1 MEVIATENN
10 RLAFLKNVLSRDKLH
25 QRGIKFVLS
34 LFANVYKKWVI
45 EKPLA
50 SLILVLLVVGYFSY
64 HIPNFKLDA
73 SAESLVLENDDSL
86 QYYRTISKSYG
97 SDDFLII
104 TYAPFKDLMSDAV
117 LADLKSMSDE
127 LAKLDRVHST
137 DNILNVPLLNS
148 PRVEISKLATDIR
161 TLETAG
167 VDREMARKEF
177 LESPIYKNLLLSP
190 DGKVTI
196 IRVNFERDEKY
207 FSLMYRRNDLRDK
220 KKESGLDKE
229 EEALYIKTRQEF
241 RDYHAQVLD
250 SEDRLI
256 RSVRDIMDRHRD
268 QAEMF
273 LGGIP
278 MITTDMI
285 GFIEHDLK
293 TFGLGVIAFL
303 ILMLSLF
310 FKKKRWVVLPMS
322 CCLIAILVMVGFLGL
337 MDWRVTVISSN
348 FISIL
353 LIITMS
359 LTVHLIVRYQGLND
373 NNPGQSQKELV
384 WQTVRLM
391 VQPCFY
397 TAITTIVAFCSL
409 LVSGIRP
416 VIDFGWIMT
425 SGISLAFILIF
436 IFFPAALVLLPPEPP
451 GSGKDRT
458 KSFTLSIAA
467 FSNRNRNAILFG
479 SLLLA
484 MVSAIGISKL
494 EVENRFI
501 DHFKS
506 NTEIY
511 RGMEVID
518 QQLGGTTPL
527 DIVMN
532 PDQKYFDYLKEANEK
547 NREEEDIFDGDP
559 FAEASEEVENNYWFN
574 SNMLDRV
581 EKIHDYLESL
591 PEVGKVQSI
600 STLVKVFTQLD
611 KGRKP
616 DDYDLALIR
625 KLMPDNVKDS
635 LVNPYLSPDANQ
647 IHINMRLIES
657 DPTLRRSQLIEKIRT
672 HLVEELKFDPK
683 TIHFTG
689 MVVLY
694 NNMLQSLYRSQIL
707 TIGVV
712 FFAIMFMFM
721 ILFRSVSLALIGI
734 VPNLLAA
741 GTVLSLMGWL
751 GIPLDMMT
759 ITIAAITL
767 GIAVDNTIHYIHRFQ
782 REFKVD
788 QNYLAAMDRCHGSIG
803 KAMYYTS
810 VTITLGF
817 SILALSEFMPTIYFG
832 LLTGTAMVVALI
844 GALTLLPLLIVVFR
858 PLGSSAGGPMSMGSF
873 V

>member
-1 MEVIATENN
+1 M
-10 RLAFLKNVLSRDKLH
+10 
-25 QRGIKFVLS
+25 
-34 LFANVYKKWVI
+34 I
-45 EKPLA
+45 EKPFA
-50 SLILVLLVVGYFSY
+50 SLIMVFLVVGYFSY
-64 HIPNFKLDA
+64 HIPSFKLDA
-73 SAESLVLENDDSL
+73 SAESLVLENDNSL
-86 QYYRTISKSYG
+86 QYYRKISKSYG

-104 TYAPFKDLMSDAV
+104 TYAPFKDLMSDEV
-117 LADLKSMSDE
+117 LADLKLMSDE
-127 LAKLDRVHST
+127 LTSLDRVHSI
-137 DNILNVPLLNS
+137 DSILNVPLLNS

-161 TLETAG
+161 TLETPG
-167 VDREMARKEF
+167 IDRELARIEF

-190 DGKVTI
+190 DGKITI
-196 IRVNFERDEKY
+196 IRINFKRDEKY

-220 KKESGLDKE
+220 KKEFGLNKDEETLFIKARKEFLDYHAKVLDKE
-229 EEALYIKTRQEF
+229 DQ
-241 RDYHAQVLD
+241 
-250 SEDRLI
+250 LI
-256 RSVRDIMDRHRD
+256 SSVRDIMDRHRN

-273 LGGIP
+273 LGGVP

-285 GFIEHDLK
+285 GFIEHDLN
-293 TFGLGVIAFL
+293 TFGLGVLAFL
-303 ILMLSLF
+303 TLMLSLF
-310 FKKKRWVVLPMS
+310 FKKLRWVALPMG
-322 CCLIAILVMVGFLGL
+322 CCVITVLVMVGFLGL

-348 FISIL
+348 FVSIL

-359 LTVHLIVRYQGLND
+359 LTIHLIVRYRDIND
-373 NNPGQSQKELV
+373 SNPGQNQKELV
-384 WQTVRLM
+384 WQTIRLM
-391 VQPCFY
+391 AQPCFY
-397 TAITTIVAFCSL
+397 TAITTIVAFISL
-409 LVSGIRP
+409 IISGIRP

-425 SGISLAFILIF
+425 MGIALAFGLNF
-436 IFFPAALVLLPPEPP
+436 IFFPAALALLKAEPP
-451 GSGKDRT
+451 GFAKDSTRRV
-458 KSFTLSIAA
+458 TLAIAA
-467 FSNRNRNAILFG
+467 FTNKHRNAILYG

-484 MVSAIGISKL
+484 VVSAIGISKL

-547 NREEEDIFDGDP
+547 KNDTEDFDDP
-559 FAEASEEVENNYWFN
+559 FAEESEEVESNYWFN

-611 KGRKP
+611 RGRKP

-625 KLMPDNVKDS
+625 KLMPNNVKDS
-635 LVNPYLSPDANQ
+635 LVNPYLSQDANQ

-657 DPTLRRSQLIEKIRT
+657 DPTLRRSELIEKIRN
-672 HLVEELKFDPK
+672 HLVEELKFDPE

-707 TIGVV
+707 TIGTV
-712 FFAIMFMFM
+712 FVAIMFMFM
-721 ILFRSVSLALIGI
+721 ILFRSVALALIGI
-734 VPNLLAA
+734 IPNLLAA
-741 GTVLSLMGWL
+741 GTVLSLMGWI

-759 ITIAAITL
+759 ITIAAITV
-767 GIAVDNTIHYIHRFQ
+767 GIAVDDTIHYIHRFEA
-782 REFKVD
+782 EFNVD
-788 QNYLAAMDRCHGSIG
+788 RNYLAAMDRCHGSIG

-832 LLTGTAMVVALI
+832 LLTGAAMVVALI

-858 PLGSSAGGPMSMGSF
+858 PLGPARSGAS
-873 V
+873 

>member
-1 MEVIATENN
+1 
-10 RLAFLKNVLSRDKLH
+10 LLK
-25 QRGIKFVLS
+25 
-34 LFANVYKKWVI
+34 LFSNAYRKWVI
-45 EKPLA
+45 ENPLA
-50 SLILVLLVVGYFSY
+50 GLIMVFLVVGYFSY

-73 SAESLVLENDDSL
+73 SAESLVLENDNSL
-86 QYYRTISKSYG
+86 QYYREISKSYG

-104 TYAPFKDLMSDAV
+104 TYAPFKDLMSDEV
-117 LADLKSMSDE
+117 LADLKEMSGE
-127 LAKLDRVHST
+127 LNQLNRVHSI
-137 DNILNVPLLNS
+137 DSILNVPLLNS

-161 TLETAG
+161 TLETPG
-167 VDREMARKEF
+167 IDRQLARKEF

-190 DGKVTI
+190 DGMITI
-196 IRVNFERDEKY
+196 IRINFKRDEKY
-207 FSLMYRRNDLRDK
+207 FSLMYKRNDLREKNNESDFS
-220 KKESGLDKE
+220 KED
-229 EEALYIKTRQEF
+229 EALFLKARQEF
-241 RDYHAQVLD
+241 RDYHAEVLD
-250 SEDRLI
+250 KEDQLI
-256 RSVRDIMDRHRD
+256 RNIRDIMDRHRD
-268 QAEMF
+268 HAEMF
-273 LGGIP
+273 LGGVP
-278 MITTDMI
+278 MITSDMI
-285 GFIEHDLK
+285 GFIKHDLE
-293 TFGLGVIAFL
+293 TFGLGVLAFL
-303 ILMLSLF
+303 VLMLTLF
-310 FKKKRWVVLPMS
+310 FKKIRWVVLPLG
-322 CCLIAILVMVGFLGL
+322 CCVITILVMVGFLGL

-348 FISIL
+348 FVSIL

-359 LTVHLIVRYQGLND
+359 LIIHLIVRYRDIN
-373 NNPGQSQKELV
+373 NSNPGQTQKELV
-384 WQTVRLM
+384 WQTVCLM

-397 TAITTIVAFCSL
+397 TTITTIVAFASL
-409 LVSGIRP
+409 LISGIRP

-425 SGISLAFILIF
+425 LGIALAFGLNF
-436 IFFPAALVLLPPEPP
+436 VFFPAALALLKPEPP
-451 GSGKDRT
+451 SAVKD
-458 KSFTLSIAA
+458 STLKVTLAIAA
-467 FSNRNRNAILFG
+467 FTNRNHKAILYG

-484 MVSAIGISKL
+484 VVSAIGISKL

-518 QQLGGTTPL
+518 RQLGGTTPL
-527 DIVMN
+527 DIVIN
-532 PDQKYFDYLKEANEK
+532 PDQKYFDYLKEANEEM
-547 NREEEDIFDGDP
+547 EEGAFDDSFDDP
-559 FAEASEEVENNYWFN
+559 FAEESEEVELNYWFN

-581 EKIHDYLESL
+581 EKIHDYLDSL

-600 STLVKVFTQLD
+600 STLIKVFTQLD

-625 KLMPDNVKDS
+625 KLMPEKVKDS

-672 HLVEELKFDPK
+672 YLVEDLKFDPE
-683 TIHFTG
+683 TIKFTG

-712 FFAIMFMFM
+712 FAAIMFMFM
-721 ILFRSVSLALIGI
+721 ILFGSFSLALIGI
-734 VPNLLAA
+734 IPNLLAA

-759 ITIAAITL
+759 ITIAAITV
-767 GIAVDNTIHYIHRFQ
+767 GIAVDDTIHYIHRFQ
-782 REFKVD
+782 KEFKVD
-788 QNYLAAMDRCHGSIG
+788 QDYLASMDRCHGSIG

-832 LLTGTAMVVALI
+832 LLTGAAMVVALI
-844 GALTLLPLLIVVFR
+844 GALTLLPLLIVVFK
-858 PLGSSAGGPMSMGSF
+858 PLRVMPEEITTNRQ
-873 V
+873 

>member
-1 MEVIATENN
+1 VLNS
-10 RLAFLKNVLSRDKLH
+10 LANSYR
-25 QRGIKFVLS
+25 
-34 LFANVYKKWVI
+34 KWVI

-50 SLILVLLVVGYFSY
+50 SLMMVLLVVAGFSY
-64 HIPNFKLDA
+64 YIPSFKLDA
-73 SAESLVLENDDSL
+73 SAESLVLENDNSL

-117 LADLKSMSDE
+117 LADLKSLSDE
-127 LAKLDRVHST
+127 LTVLDRVHSI
-137 DNILNVPLLNS
+137 DSILNVPLLNS
-148 PRVEISKLATDIR
+148 PRVEISKLDTDIR

-167 VDREMARKEF
+167 VDREMARREF
-177 LESPIYKNLLLSP
+177 LESPIYKSLLLSP
-190 DGKVTI
+190 DGKITI
-196 IRVNFERDEKY
+196 IRINFKRDEKY

-220 KKESGLDKE
+220 KKEFGLGKE
-229 EEALYIKTRQEF
+229 EEVLFVKTRQEF
-241 RDYHAQVLD
+241 RDYHAQVID
-250 SEDRLI
+250 DEDRLI
-256 RSVRDIMDRHRD
+256 RTVRGIMDRHRNN
-268 QAEMF
+268 AEMF
-273 LGGIP
+273 LGGVP
-278 MITTDMI
+278 MITSDMI
-285 GFIEHDLK
+285 GFIEHDLE
-293 TFGLGVIAFL
+293 TFGLGVLAFL
-303 ILMLSLF
+303 ILILSLF
-310 FKKKRWVVLPMS
+310 FKKFRWVALPMS
-322 CCLIAILVMVGFLGL
+322 CCIITVLVMVGFLGL

-348 FISIL
+348 FVSIL

-359 LTVHLIVRYQGLND
+359 LTIHLIVRYRDIND
-373 NNPGQSQKELV
+373 SSPGQSQKELV
-384 WQTVRLM
+384 WETVRLM
-391 VQPCFY
+391 AQPCFY
-397 TAITTIVAFCSL
+397 TSITTIVAFISL
-409 LVSGIRP
+409 LISGIRP

-425 SGISLAFILIF
+425 IGIALAFGLNF
-436 IFFPAALVLLPPEPP
+436 IFFPAALVLLQPEPA
-451 GSGKDRT
+451 GFAKDGTRN
-458 KSFTLSIAA
+458 FTLAIAA
-467 FSNRNRNAILFG
+467 FTNRHRKAILYG

-484 MVSAIGISKL
+484 VVSAIGISKL

-511 RGMEVID
+511 QGMEVID

-532 PDQKYFDYLKEANEK
+532 PDQKYFDYLKEANAK
-547 NREEEDIFDGDP
+547 GKEDTLADP

-581 EKIHDYLESL
+581 ENIHDYLESL

-600 STLVKVFTQLD
+600 STLIKVFTQLD

-672 HLVEELKFDPK
+672 HLVEELKFDPE

-712 FFAIMFMFM
+712 FVSIMFMFM

-741 GTVLSLMGWL
+741 GTVLSLMGWM

-759 ITIAAITL
+759 ITIAAITV
-767 GIAVDNTIHYIHRFQ
+767 GIAVDDTIHYIHRFQ
-782 REFKVD
+782 EEFKVD
-788 QNYLAAMDRCHGSIG
+788 QDYLAAMDRCHGSIG

-832 LLTGTAMVVALI
+832 LLTGAAMVVALI

-858 PLGSSAGGPMSMGSF
+858 PLGQPTH
-873 V
+873 

>member
-1 MEVIATENN
+1 M
-10 RLAFLKNVLSRDKLH
+10 
-25 QRGIKFVLS
+25 
-34 LFANVYKKWVI
+34 I

-50 SLILVLLVVGYFSY
+50 SLTLVLLVVTGFSY
-64 HIPNFKLDA
+64 YIPNFKLDA
-73 SAESLVLENDDSL
+73 SAESLVLENDTSL
-86 QYYRTISKSYG
+86 QYYRAISKAYG

-117 LADLKSMSDE
+117 LADLKLLSDE
-127 LAKLDRVHST
+127 LAGLDRIHSI
-137 DNILNVPLLNS
+137 DSILNVPLLNS
-148 PRVEISKLATDIR
+148 PRVEISKLDTDIR
-161 TLETAG
+161 TLETPG

-190 DGKVTI
+190 DGEITI
-196 IRVNFERDEKY
+196 VRINFKRDEKY

-220 KKESGLDKE
+220 KKEFGLSKDEKVLFAKAQKE
-229 EEALYIKTRQEF
+229 FL
-241 RDYHAQVLD
+241 DYHAQVLD
-250 SEDRLI
+250 DEDRLI
-256 RSVRDIMDRHRD
+256 RTVRDIMDRHRD
-268 QAEMF
+268 HAEMF
-273 LGGIP
+273 LGGVP
-278 MITTDMI
+278 MITSDMI
-285 GFIEHDLK
+285 GFIEHDLE
-293 TFGLGVIAFL
+293 TFGLGVLAFL
-303 ILMLSLF
+303 ILILSLF
-310 FKKKRWVVLPMS
+310 FKKFRWVLLPMG
-322 CCLIAILVMVGFLGL
+322 CCIITVLVMVGFLGF

-348 FISIL
+348 FVSIL

-359 LTVHLIVRYQGLND
+359 VTIHLIVRYRDIND
-373 NNPGQSQKELV
+373 TNPGQSQKDLV
-384 WQTVRLM
+384 WQTVCLM

-397 TAITTIVAFCSL
+397 TSITTIVAFISL
-409 LVSGIRP
+409 LISGIRP

-425 SGISLAFILIF
+425 IGIALAFGLNF
-436 IFFPAALVLLPPEPP
+436 IFFPAALVLLQPEPP
-451 GSGKDRT
+451 GFAKDGTRN
-458 KSFTLSIAA
+458 FTLAVAGFTNRHRKSI
-467 FSNRNRNAILFG
+467 LYG
-479 SLLLA
+479 SLFIA
-484 MVSAIGISKL
+484 VVSAIGISKL

-527 DIVMN
+527 DIVMD
-532 PDQKYFDYLKEANEK
+532 PDQKYFDYLKEAK
-547 NREEEDIFDGDP
+547 AKSAEDALADP
-559 FAEASEEVENNYWFN
+559 FADEAEKVEDNYWFN

-600 STLVKVFTQLD
+600 STLIKVFTQLD

-672 HLVEELKFDPK
+672 HLVEELKFAPE

-712 FFAIMFMFM
+712 FVSIMFMFM
-721 ILFRSVSLALIGI
+721 ILFRSVPLAVIGI
-734 VPNLLAA
+734 IPNLLAA
-741 GTVLSLMGWL
+741 GTVLSLMGWM

-759 ITIAAITL
+759 ITIAAITV
-767 GIAVDNTIHYIHRFQ
+767 GIAVDDTIHYIHRFQ
-782 REFKVD
+782 TEFATD
-788 QNYLAAMDRCHGSIG
+788 QDYLATMNRCHGSIG

-832 LLTGTAMVVALI
+832 LLTGAAMVVALI

-858 PLGSSAGGPMSMGSF
+858 PLRATPGGKEQ
-873 V
+873 